1 MIAIKQR
8 VASGVFFIAFGAFAI
23 WAGRDLAIGTAGDM
37 GIGYTPR
44 ALAIGCVIV
53 GLILLA
59 QTVFG
64 DPAENGGLVSVA
76 WWPLTLVTAMV
87 VGFGILLPLIGL
99 PLTVAIVSM
108 ATVLSGE
115 EYRLPALVAI
125 AAGMALLTTLLFATA
140 LKLQIPVWP
149 F

>member
-23 WAGRDLAIGTAGDM
+23 WAGRDLAIGTASDM

-44 ALAIGCVIV
+44 ALAIGCVII

-59 QTVFG
+59 QSVLG
-64 DPAENGGLVSVA
+64 NSVENGGKVSIS

-87 VGFGILLPLIGL
+87 IGFGILLPLIGL
-99 PLTVAIVSM
+99 PLTVMLVTM
-108 ATVLSGE
+108 ATILSGE
-115 EYRLPALVAI
+115 EYRLPVLVAI